1 MTNTN
6 TPIAFFSS
14 VTDPRV
20 LRTQKH
26 SLESIL
32 FISLCAVIC
41 GAEGWNEIE
50 DYGNA
55 KIDWL
60 EKFLHLPNGIPSHD
74 TFNRVISMLDPK
86 ELNGSFVAWTRSIAE
101 LTDGEVVAIDGKC
114 MRGSSDDGTGTY
126 THLVSAWASANNL
139 LLAQEKVAGKSNEIT
154 AIPRLLRILEL
165 KNCIVTIDAMGCQ
178 TEIARTIIERG
189 ADYILALK
197 GNQPEMLDRV
207 SGSFTYIKPSSD
219 HTMEGKAHGREE
231 TRTCSVITNLD
242 NIIDKDK
249 WAGLKSIVKIE
260 SRTRDVKSGQIHKET
275 IYYLSSLEADAQY
288 INHSIRTHWSVENQ
302 LHWTLDVAFGDDA
315 SRKQKD
321 NAAQNF
327 SLLNR
332 IGLNIIKN
340 AKVSSMGVKGHRKR
354 AGWDNDYLLYALKS
368 FDFVKN

>member
-6 TPIAFFSS
+6 SPIDFFSS
-14 VTDPRV
+14 ISDPRV
-20 LRTQKH
+20 ERTQKH
-26 SLESIL
+26 SLDSIL

-55 KIDWL
+55 KIDWF

-86 ELNGSFVAWTRSIAE
+86 ELNDSFVAWTKSIAE

-178 TEIARTIIERG
+178 KEIAKTVIERG

-197 GNQPEMLDRV
+197 GNQTEMLDRV
-207 SGSFTYIKPSSD
+207 SGSFTYIKPSSE
-219 HTMEGKAHGREE
+219 HTMEGQAHGREE
-231 TRTCSVITNLD
+231 TRTCSVITDLD
-242 NIIDKDK
+242 NIIDKDR
-249 WAGLKSIVKIE
+249 WVGLKSIVRIE
-260 SRTRDVKSGQIHKET
+260 SRVRDVKSGQIHKET
-275 IYYLSSLEADAQY
+275 RYYLSSLEADAQY
-288 INHSIRTHWSVENQ
+288 INYSIRTHWSVENQ

-340 AKVSSMGVKGHRKR
+340 AKV
-354 AGWDNDYLLYALKS
+354 
-368 FDFVKN
+368 

>member
-1 MTNTN
+1 
-6 TPIAFFSS
+6 
-14 VTDPRV
+14 
-20 LRTQKH
+20 
-26 SLESIL
+26 
-32 FISLCAVIC
+32 
-41 GAEGWNEIE
+41 
-50 DYGNA
+50 
-55 KIDWL
+55 
-60 EKFLHLPNGIPSHD
+60 
-74 TFNRVISMLDPK
+74 MLDPK
-86 ELNGSFVAWTRSIAE
+86 ELNDSFVAWTKNIAE

-114 MRGSSDDGTGTY
+114 MRGSSDDGSGTY
-126 THLVSAWASANNL
+126 THMVSAWASANNL

-178 TEIARTIIERG
+178 REIARTIIERE

-197 GNQPEMLDRV
+197 ANQPEILERV
-207 SGSFTYIKPSSD
+207 SGSFTYIKPSSV
-219 HTMEGKAHGREE
+219 HTMEGKSHGREE
-231 TRTCSVITNLD
+231 TRTCSVITNLE

-249 WAGLKSIVKIE
+249 WEGLKSIVRIE
-260 SRTRDVKSGQIHKET
+260 SRSKDIKTGSIHKET
-275 IYYLSSLEADAQY
+275 RYYLSSLEADAQY
-288 INHSIRTHWSVENQ
+288 VNYSIRTHWSVENQ

-354 AGWDNDYLLYALKS
+354 DGWDNDYLLYALKS
-368 FDFVKN
+368 FDVVKN

>member
-1 MTNTN
+1 MTNT
-6 TPIAFFSS
+6 TATFDFFSS
-14 VTDPRV
+14 VNDPRV
-20 LRTQKH
+20 ERTQKH

-41 GAEGWNEIE
+41 GAESWNEIE

-60 EKFLHLPNGIPSHD
+60 KKFLYLPNGIPSHD

-86 ELNGSFVAWTRSIAE
+86 ELNDSFIEWTKSIAE
-101 LTDGEVVAIDGKC
+101 LTDGEVIAIDGKC
-114 MRGSSDDGTGTY
+114 IRGSSDDGTGTY
-126 THLVSAWASANNL
+126 THLVSAWASANNIL
-139 LLAQEKVAGKSNEIT
+139 LGQEKVAGKSNEIT
-154 AIPRLLRILEL
+154 AIPKLLRILEL
-165 KNCIVTIDAMGCQ
+165 KGCIVTIDAMGCQ
-178 TEIARTIIERG
+178 REIAKVITERG

-197 GNQPEMLDRV
+197 GNQPEMNERV
-207 SGSFTYIKPSSD
+207 AGSFTYIKPSSE
-219 HTMEGKAHGREE
+219 HTMEGVSHGREE
-231 TRTCSVITNLD
+231 KRVCSVITDLE
-242 NIIDKDK
+242 NILDKDK
-249 WAGLKSIVKIE
+249 WAGLKSIIRIE
-260 SRTRDVKSGQIHKET
+260 SRTKDIKKGTVHKET
-275 IYYLSSLEADAQY
+275 RYYLSSLEADAQY
-288 INHSIRTHWSVENQ
+288 INHSIRVHWSVENQ

-340 AKVSSMGVKGHRKR
+340 AKVSSMGVKGHRKK

-368 FDFVKN
+368 FDVIKN

>member
-1 MTNTN
+1 MTKT
-6 TPIAFFSS
+6 TSAIDFFSS

-20 LRTQKH
+20 ERTQKH

-41 GAEGWNEIE
+41 GAESWNEIE

-55 KIDWL
+55 KVDWL
-60 EKFLHLPNGIPSHD
+60 ERFLYLPNGIPSHD
-74 TFNRVISMLDPK
+74 TFNRVIRSLDPK
-86 ELNGSFVAWTRSIAE
+86 ELNDSFVAWTKSIAE

-139 LLAQEKVAGKSNEIT
+139 LLGQEKVAGKSNEIT
-154 AIPRLLRILEL
+154 AIPKLLRILEL
-165 KNCIVTIDAMGCQ
+165 KGCIVTIDAMGCQ
-178 TEIARTIIERG
+178 REIAKVIIERG

-197 GNQPEMLDRV
+197 GNQPEMKGRV
-207 SGSFTYIKPSSD
+207 ADSFTYIKPSSE
-219 HTMEGKAHGREE
+219 HVMEGKSHGREE
-231 TRTCSVITNLD
+231 TRACTVITNLE
-242 NIIDKDK
+242 NILDRDK
-249 WAGLKSIVKIE
+249 WPGLKSIVRIE
-260 SRTRDVKSGQIHKET
+260 SRTKDIKKGTVHKET
-275 IYYLSSLEADAQY
+275 RYYLSSLETDAQY

-321 NAAQNF
+321 NGAQNF

-340 AKVSSMGVKGHRKR
+340 AKVSSMGVKGHRKK

-368 FDFVKN
+368 FDVVKN

>member
-1 MTNTN
+1 MTQT
-6 TPIAFFSS
+6 TSPINFFAS

-20 LRTQKH
+20 ERTQKH
-26 SLESIL
+26 SLDSIL

-41 GAEGWNEIE
+41 GAESWNEIE

-60 EKFLHLPNGIPSHD
+60 EKFLYLPNGIPSHD

-86 ELNGSFVAWTRSIAE
+86 ELNDSFVAWTKSIAE

-114 MRGSSDDGTGTY
+114 LRGSSDEGTGTY
-126 THLVSAWASANNL
+126 THPVSAWASANNL

-178 TEIARTIIERG
+178 REIAKTIIDRG

-207 SGSFTYIKPSSD
+207 SGSFTYIKPSSV
-219 HTMEGKAHGREE
+219 HTMEGKSHGREE
-231 TRTCSVITNLD
+231 RRICSVITNLE
-242 NIIDKDK
+242 NIVDKEK
-249 WAGLKSIVKIE
+249 WPGLKSLVRIE
-260 SRTRDVKSGQIHKET
+260 SHMRDIKSGESHKET
-275 IYYLSSLEADAQY
+275 RYYISSLEADAQC
-288 INHSIRTHWSVENQ
+288 INHSIRTHWCVENQ
-302 LHWTLDVAFGDDA
+302 IHWTLDVAFGDDA

-340 AKVSSMGVKGHRKR
+340 AKVSSMGVKGHRKK

-368 FDFVKN
+368 FDVIKN

>member
-1 MTNTN
+1 MTHQ
-6 TPIAFFSS
+6 ASRMDFFAS
-14 VTDPRV
+14 VNDPRV

-26 SLESIL
+26 SLDSIL

-60 EKFLHLPNGIPSHD
+60 KKFLRLPNGIPSHD
-74 TFNRVISMLDPK
+74 TFNRVISMLDPG
-86 ELNGSFVAWTRSIAE
+86 ELNDSFVAWTKSIAE

-114 MRGSSDDGTGTY
+114 IRGSSDDGSGTY

-178 TEIARTIIERG
+178 KEIAKTIIGRG

-197 GNQPEMLDRV
+197 ANQPEMLERV
-207 SGSFTYIKPSSD
+207 SGSFTYIKPSAV
-219 HTMEGKAHGREE
+219 HTMQGKSHGREE
-231 TRTCSVITNLD
+231 TRICSVITNLE
-242 NIIDKDK
+242 NIIDRDK
-249 WAGLKSIVKIE
+249 WKGLKSIVHIE
-260 SRTRDVKSGQIHKET
+260 SRSKDIKTGTTHKET
-275 IYYLSSLEADAQY
+275 RYYLSNLEADAQH

-332 IGLNIIKN
+332 IELNIIKN
-340 AKVSSMGVKGHRKR
+340 AKVSSMGVKGHRKK

-368 FDFVKN
+368 FDLVKN

>member
-1 MTNTN
+1 MTENTTQIN
-6 TPIAFFSS
+6 FFRT

-41 GAEGWNEIE
+41 GAESWNEIE

-86 ELNGSFVAWTRSIAE
+86 ELNDSFIAWTKSIAE

-114 MRGSSDDGTGTY
+114 IRGSSDGGTGTY

-178 TEIARTIIERG
+178 REIAKTIIGRG

-197 GNQPEMLDRV
+197 ANQPEMLERV
-207 SGSFTYIKPSSD
+207 SGSFTYIKPSSV
-219 HTMEGKAHGREE
+219 HTMQGKSHGREE
-231 TRTCSVITNLD
+231 SRTCSVITNLE
-242 NIIDKDK
+242 NIVGKDR
-249 WAGLKSIVKIE
+249 WAGLKSIVRLE
-260 SRTRDVKSGQIHKET
+260 SRSKDIKTGTIRKET
-275 IYYLSSLEADAQY
+275 RFYLSSLEADAQY

-315 SRKQKD
+315 SRKRKD

-332 IGLNIIKN
+332 IGMNIIKN

-354 AGWDNDYLLYALKS
+354 AGWDNGYLLYALKS
-368 FDFVKN
+368 FDIVKF